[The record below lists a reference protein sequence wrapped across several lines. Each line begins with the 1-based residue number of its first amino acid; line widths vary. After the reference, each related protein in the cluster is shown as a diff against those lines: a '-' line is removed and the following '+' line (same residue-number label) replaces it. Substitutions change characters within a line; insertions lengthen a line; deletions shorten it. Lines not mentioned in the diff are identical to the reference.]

1 VATVPSS
8 PSIPA
13 LARFP
18 AEVLEAYQRHRA
30 HGDAAAVEAV
40 VIAAVIDY
48 RPSGS
53 GPVAPVGEG
62 TRLIEDL
69 GYDSVAIAELV
80 FFLEDLFDVSL
91 SNDDI
96 LSVRTIAELRG
107 CVNRKLAGKARTP

>member
-1 VATVPSS
+1 MAALPLN

-18 AEVLEAYQRHRA
+18 AEVLEAYQRYRTQ
-30 HGDAAAVEAV
+30 GDCGAVEAV
-40 VIAAVIDY
+40 VIAAVVDY

-53 GPVAPVGEG
+53 GSSAALTDA

-69 GYDSVAIAELV
+69 GYDSVAVAELV
-80 FFLEDLFDVSL
+80 FFLEDVFDVTL

-96 LSVRTIAELRG
+96 LGVSTIAELRS
-107 CVNRKLAGKARTP
+107 CVNRKLAGKAKTP